1 MPISQQLAWFL
12 LVALLPAVPFVVAVV
27 AVVVLRGFGY
37 RRRHPR
43 PMRTANEPRRGS
55 RALADYYRG
64 LMSENGPRR

>member
-27 AVVVLRGFGY
+27 AVVVLRSFGY
-37 RRRHPR
+37 RRRRHPG

-55 RALADYYRG
+55 RALADYYAKIDLKPKG
-64 LMSENGPRR
+64 